1 MYLGNLIIQR
11 LQKRIYLKKD
21 ITPYA
26 QDEQENIIH
35 DEEEIGSE
43 QNINPQHNNINLLH
57 LIVINA
63 MMGNLNANNDEI
75 LNNI

>member
-26 QDEQENIIH
+26 QDEQENIIN
-35 DEEEIGSE
+35 DEEEKGSE

-63 MMGNLNANNDEI
+63 MMGN
-75 LNNI
+75 